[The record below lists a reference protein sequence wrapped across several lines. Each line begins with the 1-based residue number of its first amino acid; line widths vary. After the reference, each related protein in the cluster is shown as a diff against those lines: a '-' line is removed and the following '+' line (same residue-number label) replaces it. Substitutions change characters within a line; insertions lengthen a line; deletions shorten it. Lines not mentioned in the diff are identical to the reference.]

1 MRRSPDPVR
10 RPAVQ
15 AIVSVLAALS
25 LAACSGGDA
34 GPGEV
39 PVPRDPGTAASE
51 ASDPVTVP
59 PMGEVPALQ
68 VQVVAEGLEH
78 GWDIGF
84 LPDGGALVTER
95 AGRFT
100 HLSST
105 GAAAT
110 VTRVEADLSGVFAS
124 GEGGLLGMV
133 VHPDFATSREFT
145 VCMNY
150 QEGGEPVDI
159 RLVTWRLSEDARSA
173 EQVRDLLTG
182 IPTGGGRHSGCRPT
196 VDSDGLLVVGTGD
209 IADGSVPQDLASLG
223 GKVLR
228 LDLTTGEPAPD
239 NPFSDSADEQER
251 YVLSYGHRNIQGVTV
266 RPATGEIYT
275 AEHGPRVND
284 EVNRIVPGGNYGW
297 DPSQGGTVGGYDE
310 SVQMTDL
317 ERFPDAVPA
326 VWQTGGM
333 TEALCGAAFL
343 EGEQWGALDGALLV
357 TALRGAKAVVL
368 TLDDDG
374 EVAEVSVPEELDDE
388 FGRLRA
394 ARLGPDGAVYVT
406 TSNGENDKV
415 LRVTPAAS

>member
-1 MRRSPDPVR
+1 MVV
-10 RPAVQ
+10 AV
-15 AIVSVLAALS
+15 AVS
-25 LAACSGGDA
+25 ACGGGADA

-39 PVPRDPGTAASE
+39 PVPRATTGSAGPEERGEPEGTT
-51 ASDPVTVP
+51 TVP
-59 PMGEVPALQ
+59 PIGEVPALQ
-68 VQVVAEGLEH
+68 IDVVAEGLAH

-95 AGRFT
+95 SGRFV

-105 GAAAT
+105 EPGARASE
-110 VTRVEADLSGVFAS
+110 VEADLSGVFAS

-145 VCMNY
+145 VCMNH
-150 QEGGEPVDI
+150 QEGGDPVDI

-173 EQVRDLLTG
+173 ERVRDLLTG
-182 IPTGGGRHSGCRPT
+182 IPTGSGRHSGCRPT
-196 VDSDGLLVVGTGD
+196 IDADGMLVVGTGD
-209 IADGSVPQDLASLG
+209 IADGAVPQDLTSLG

-228 LDLTTGEPAPD
+228 LDLRSGDPAPG
-239 NPFSDSADEQER
+239 NPFLDAPDERQR
-251 YVLSYGHRNIQGVTV
+251 YVLSYGHRNVQGVTV
-266 RPATGEIYT
+266 RPGTGEVYT
-275 AEHGPRVND
+275 AEHGPNVND

-310 SVQMTDL
+310 SVPMTDL

-374 EVAEVSVPEELDDE
+374 SVAQVAVPEELDDE

-394 ARLGPDGAVYVT
+394 ARLGPDGTLYVT

-415 LRVTPAAS
+415 LRISPATP

>member
-1 MRRSPDPVR
+1 MRRSPRPVR
-10 RPAVQ
+10 VAV
-15 AIVSVLAALS
+15 AVLAAVS
-25 LAACSGGDA
+25 MAACAGGDA

-39 PVPRDPGTAASE
+39 PVPRESASGTAE
-51 ASDPVTVP
+51 PPDRVTVP

-68 VQVVAEGLEH
+68 VDVVAEGLEH

-95 AGRFT
+95 AGRIA

-105 GAAAT
+105 EPGAVLT
-110 VTRVEADLSGVFAS
+110 PVEADLSGVLAS

-133 VHPDFATSREFT
+133 VHPDFTSSREFT

-150 QEGGEPVDI
+150 QEGGDPVDI

-173 EQVRDLLTG
+173 ERVRDLLTG

-196 VDSDGLLVVGTGD
+196 VDADGLLVVGTGD
-209 IADGSVPQDLASLG
+209 IADGSVPQDLTSLG

-239 NPFSDSADEQER
+239 NPFVDAAQEAAR

-266 RPATGEIYT
+266 RPTTGEIYS

-297 DPSQGGTVGGYDE
+297 DPSQGGTDGGYDE
-310 SVQMTDL
+310 SVPMTDL

-326 VWQTGGM
+326 IWQTGAM
-333 TEALCGAAFL
+333 TEALCGATFL

-357 TALRGAKAVVL
+357 TALRGAKAVLL

-406 TSNGENDKV
+406 TSNGEDDKV
-415 LRVTPAAS
+415 LRVTPAAP